1 VSELLDQFEDHVQDK
16 LYSQLKEQLHIFE
29 EDLCRQEENLELI
42 SITMHA
48 LKSKKPSEYQF
59 LVDLLIEA
67 RARYVKLHFKETNT
81 ILLNLKDQSAKKVAI
96 LIAWLQDTVSSEG
109 IIFEQLKIS
118 KSTYFDLVFE
128 STLFQIIK

>member
-1 VSELLDQFEDHVQDK
+1 
-16 LYSQLKEQLHIFE
+16 
-29 EDLCRQEENLELI
+29 
-42 SITMHA
+42 MHA

-96 LIAWLQDTVSSEG
+96 LIAWLQNTVRSEG
-109 IIFEQLKIS
+109 IIFERLKIS